1 MFELTC
7 VASKYLVGAGYTFN
21 LLKDADGNIF
31 VYSGKELCEKDQKVT
46 VKATVKRHQ
55 ERDGVKQTA
64 ISRPTVQ

>member
-1 MFELTC
+1 VE
-7 VASKYLVGAGYTFN
+7 AGYTFN

-31 VYSGKELCEKDQKVT
+31 VYSGKELCQKDQKVT